1 MRLSSVARHEERA
14 AYLFLAP
21 WLIGLVAFTG
31 LPILASLYM
40 SLTNWRLLTEPKWIG
55 LENYNTMLTKDP
67 VFWSSVLVTLRYTV
81 LSLPLFMMLGLALAL
96 LLNQP
101 MRGMYTFRT
110 IFYIPAVLSGV
121 AVAILWLQLFN
132 SKFGAINYFLRLIG
146 IDSPPRWFES
156 PTWALPALII
166 VGIWGVGG
174 SAVIYLAGLQ
184 NISPH
189 LYEAAEID
197 GANSWDAFR
206 HITLPMLSPTL
217 FFTLI
222 TGLIDSFQMFGPAF
236 IFAGAD
242 GGPGRSLLFYLL
254 YLYRT
259 GFVRGQMG
267 YASALAWVLVLIAAA
282 TILAVFRLERR
293 FVFYELADERG

>member
-1 MRLSSVARHEERA
+1 MRHSPLTRREERA

-21 WLIGLVAFTG
+21 WLIGLVVFTA

-40 SLTNWRLLTEPKWIG
+40 SLTNWRLLTEPRWIG
-55 LENYNTMLTKDP
+55 LDNYATMLTKDP
-67 VFWSSVLVTLRYTV
+67 VFWSSILVTVRYTL
-81 LSLPLFMMLGLALAL
+81 LSLPLFMVMGLMLAL

-101 MRGMYTFRT
+101 LRGMYAFRT

-121 AVAILWLQLFN
+121 AVAILWLQILN
-132 SKFGAINYFLRLIG
+132 PKFGALNYFLRLIG
-146 IDSPPRWFES
+146 VDNPPRWFES

-184 NISPH
+184 NISPQ

-197 GANSWDAFR
+197 GANSWDRFR

-242 GGPGRSLLFYLL
+242 GGPGRALLFYLL

-267 YASALAWVLVLIAAA
+267 YASALAWVLVLIAAT
-282 TILAVFRLERR
+282 TILLVFRLERR
-293 FVFYELADERG
+293 LVFYELADEQA